1 MRSETD
7 WIHKLSRLDQR
18 RTIGLCIARTQ
29 GRLYKAAHDLGIH
42 RSHMYRLVHSLHL
55 WPLVN
60 KAREERIARRRMEAL
75 IVRQTD
81 KHWNGVK

>member
-1 MRSETD
+1 
-7 WIHKLSRLDQR
+7 
-18 RTIGLCIARTQ
+18 
-29 GRLYKAAHDLGIH
+29 
-42 RSHMYRLVHSLHL
+42 MYRLVHSLHL